1 MVSLQSLTLLGFSV
15 LMLMNGRYS
24 GGVDQAA
31 LWPRDPWAEVLPL
44 TAARITPYSLVPG
57 LHRELRS

>member
-1 MVSLQSLTLLGFSV
+1 
-15 LMLMNGRYS
+15 MLMNGHYS